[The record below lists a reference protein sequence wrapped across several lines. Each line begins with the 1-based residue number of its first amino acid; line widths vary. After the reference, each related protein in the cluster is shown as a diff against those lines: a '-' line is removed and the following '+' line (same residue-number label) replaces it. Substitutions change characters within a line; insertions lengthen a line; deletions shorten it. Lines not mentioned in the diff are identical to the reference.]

1 MPRPCRNFHIHSRL
15 RPLIRQRAKIMQC
28 KRELARRMWLC
39 TNRFGCA
46 VKSGRAD
53 DRRCRDS
60 GYEKRVPLVGD
71 GRLGAQ
77 RHLVNRAGDPMPVI
91 TGDPEHAQIAHGY
104 EDRGQSQAQDRVNG
118 TVESGSQA
126 PRVVAEVRRAATEAR
141 AVSAAAT
148 IIRQSHEGFRPFRS
162 RFASISRLVYR
173 DGEDWRSLE
182 GFRIG
187 KTRDQCMNFVFEIPC
202 ISNFVFFLS
211 LSFFSFLEIIARTR
225 SLGRF

>member
-141 AVSAAAT
+141 AVSAAARSFGNLT
-148 IIRQSHEGFRPFRS
+148 KDFVLFVRGLPRFLVSFIRMEKIGD
-162 RFASISRLVYR
+162 L
-173 DGEDWRSLE
+173 WR
-182 GFRIG
+182 
-187 KTRDQCMNFVFEIPC
+187 V
-202 ISNFVFFLS
+202 
-211 LSFFSFLEIIARTR
+211 
-225 SLGRF
+225 LG